1 MAITLLNVQPK
12 TNRNIEKAYRL
23 LEEIKDE
30 DSSDT
35 YGISAQYFL
44 GRIDQIHRSPPDPE
58 SARRHFSRLIER
70 HGEHPAAQLAII
82 KLGILDLYDPSIKD
96 VATRLSRTEERVEM
110 LMDPMAERDFH
121 ILLAEAYER
130 FNFSKSKSL
139 EHLLAAKAADPTI
152 ELLDPNFTVGV
163 ADLVKELGDLET
175 AIRYYRRFLENYQR
189 DARRFQVARTL
200 ETLISIRK
208 SREFSNTE

>member
-1 MAITLLNVQPK
+1 MVTIVNIHEAK
-12 TNRNIEKAYRL
+12 T
-23 LEEIKDE
+23 
-30 DSSDT
+30 
-35 YGISAQYFL
+35 
-44 GRIDQIHRSPPDPE
+44 
-58 SARRHFSRLIER
+58 HFSRLIER

-139 EHLLAAKAADPTI
+139 EHLLAAKAADPKI
-152 ELLDPNFTVGV
+152 EQLDPNFTVCV
-163 ADLVKELGDLET
+163 ADLAKELGDLET
-175 AIRYYRRFLENYQR
+175 AIRYYRGFLENYQR